1 VNRRI
6 ERNEVNKGGVN
17 GKKNYPKRDKT
28 QYSGGMRFD
37 IVVVLGM
44 HRSGTSALAKA
55 LELFGVDLGQ
65 NLTAPNEFNP
75 KGYFE
80 DNELVEIN
88 DRIFAKA
95 SNHWASIQFLEPAN
109 LLGPRFQKE
118 QNDAREFLK
127 GKLAQ
132 GNPIGLKDPR
142 LCKTLPLWQKIF
154 VELEVRVGYLIAFRN
169 PFEVAAS
176 LQGRDNFT
184 IDYGLMLWGSY
195 ETNALRH
202 TAGKSR
208 LFVGFHQ
215 LLENSE
221 RELTRI
227 SEFLETTWNP
237 HAQSALEY
245 EKKFLDSGLRHHQG
259 NKKNDIESVALQ
271 ALAVALDKACQ
282 KSDKQSLEDV
292 ENTGREALLGMMQIS
307 DLIEKNN
314 LFISS
319 NSVEFFYSE
328 DPGNF
333 SEERKISEILDRTSD
348 TTEVINVSL
357 SGEVGLAPYWRLDPG
372 YHPGK
377 IHLLGMKFLD
387 SKGRVVWDMQD
398 HRKQVLVQGT
408 AVLLSLP
415 PVGVEVVSTG
425 NDPIIILPALP
436 ADALPIAS
444 IHVDIEIK
452 TTQEEI
458 ARLVQL
464 QAQKV
469 AHLLQ
474 AVGEKD
480 LQVEQIK
487 TSLDAKKKEIN
498 QAVKIDQKIEKIRQE
513 MAADRE
519 ESKLIVKKV
528 EEERATS
535 EKQNVSLQN
544 TLSQIRQ
551 EMEQDRKES
560 KLVVKKME
568 EERATSEKQNVSLQN
583 TLSQIRQEME
593 QDRKE
598 SKLVVK
604 KVEEELAQ
612 QRKAQQEAVE
622 KSVGEVKKEIVAEI
636 QSLVANLVEQ
646 EEKNR
651 FEVSARIDSV
661 KEDMEGRIVE
671 VADYAAKIQEAV
683 VSPSSCLIPTPF
695 SWYSFLYKMLSIQ
708 KPNWLNK
715 EKESGEAPKRPGFW
729 RRLECSIRNRRK
741 RWICGVGFDRDW
753 YLKEYPDVA
762 RAGIDPINHYI
773 RHGIWEGRWKSKR
786 HKESNQKFSQK
797 MIPWSF
803 DRISFDSS
811 WYLKQYPD
819 VAAAGIDAYW
829 HYKTQGFKEGRFK
842 NRKEQKALLGK
853 AGTEQATGSLGDLK
867 SRNSPS
873 SKVFIPYQA
882 LPGFGHVQT
891 DIRAIALYLPQYHA
905 IPENDQWWGKG
916 FTEWSNVRRGRPQY
930 DGHYQPHIPHPDL
943 GYYDLNDPSVMEKQ
957 AAMAKAAGIEGFCFY
972 YYWFNGKRLLNMPT
986 DRMLATG
993 KPDFP
998 FCFCWANENWTRTWD
1013 GGDNEILMAQKHS
1026 VENDEGFIWD
1036 LLPAFRDHRYIR
1048 VAGKPLLVV
1057 YRPSLLPNVRHTTN
1071 RWREICREEGI
1082 GEIHLAFMLGFECP
1096 EPTLIGFDTAIQMP
1110 PMRAPLPDLRKELK
1124 IEKPEIFKGEV
1135 RDYLGL
1141 QRCFNPIQI
1150 SKSTWP
1156 AVCPSW
1162 DNTARKA
1169 ERAHSWIQSDPRNY
1183 LTWMQE
1189 VVEFLRKNR
1198 PAGERIVFINAWN
1211 EWGEGCHLE
1220 PDEKYGYAWLN
1231 ATRFALTDTK
1241 PSAVPAPLRVLVVGH
1256 DAWRNG
1262 AQILLLTML
1271 REWKKRDDV
1280 DFRLSLLS
1288 DGPLRSDF
1296 QKICPT
1302 MVLTDYPT
1310 ENLQTEALQKFC
1322 DFSLDVI
1329 LANTVVSGSILPTL
1343 KRFGVPIVSYI
1354 HELQKSIDR
1363 WAQGKIMETLIANTN
1378 HFIAGAKVV
1387 ATNLNKTHRVN
1398 PDDISTQESFI
1409 KTCKNVPVTNLNRI
1423 RKELGL
1429 QLSDKVV
1436 LGCGTMD
1443 WRKGPDIF
1451 AHTAERVLK
1460 NVPDAKFIWIGPL
1473 ATDEFGLAAYALA
1486 RDPKIRFIGEK
1497 ENFFDYF
1504 LIGSAFFL
1512 SSREDPYPLVALE
1525 AADAGLPIVCFAG
1538 AGGIP
1543 DFVTNSCGRTVPLED
1558 IEAAAQALTE
1568 ILTNRDLSESL
1579 GRAARNS
1586 VRIKHD
1592 AVGSSEQVLSILKQ
1606 VYCKKVKNP
1615 SERFENGSNPL
1626 VSVVVPNY
1634 NHAQFLPERITS
1646 IINQTYSN
1654 IEIIFLDDNST
1665 DESIEIIEAFV
1676 DRDDRGR
1683 VLKNDVNSGS
1693 SFKQWRK
1700 GLREA
1705 KGKYVWI
1712 AESDDSADPE
1722 LVQTLVARLE
1732 ANDKAVLATCCPRM
1746 TSLEGND
1753 LGIPKD
1759 WFADIGGK
1767 RWETDF
1773 SLTGQKMIAEILS
1786 KKNAILNASGVV
1798 FRNGPNLDELANDK
1812 MRLCGDWLFWVRL
1825 LARGDFEYVARP
1837 LNYWRLGSSNARTKP
1852 AGEIEWIEGKKV
1864 LHEIAEIQG
1873 TSETEKLKILASFKE
1888 KCESWNE
1895 LSKLS

>member
-1 VNRRI
+1 VNKRI
-6 ERNEVNKGGVN
+6 ERDEANKGGVN

-28 QYSGGMRFD
+28 QYSSGMRFD
-37 IVVVLGM
+37 VVVVLGV

-95 SNHWASIQFLEPAN
+95 SNHWSSIQFLEPAN
-109 LLGPRFQKE
+109 LLGPKFEKE
-118 QNDAREFLK
+118 QKAAREFLK
-127 GKLAQ
+127 RKLAQ

-142 LCKTLPLWQKIF
+142 LCRTLPLWEKIF
-154 VELEVRVGYLIAFRN
+154 VEMGIRVAYLMPFRN

-195 ETNALRH
+195 ETDALRH

-215 LLENSE
+215 LLENSG
-221 RELTRI
+221 RELARM
-227 SEFLETTWNP
+227 SEFLETAWNP
-237 HAQSALEY
+237 DAQSNLEY
-245 EKKFLDSGLRHHQG
+245 EKKFLDSDLRHHQG
-259 NKKNDIESVALQ
+259 NKRNDIEPAELQ

-307 DLIEKNN
+307 NLIEKNN

-348 TTEVINVSL
+348 TTEVINVPL

-372 YHPGK
+372 CQPGM
-377 IHLLGMKFLD
+377 IHFLGMKFLD
-387 SKGRVVWDMQD
+387 PKGRVVWDLQD
-398 HRKQVLVQGT
+398 HREQVLVQGT
-408 AVLLSLP
+408 GLNLPFP

-444 IHVDIEIK
+444 IHVNIEII

-458 ARLVQL
+458 ARLVEL

-469 AHLLQ
+469 THLLQ

-487 TSLDAKKKEIN
+487 TSLDAKDKEI
-498 QAVKIDQKIEKIRQE
+498 AKATKIGEKIEQIRQE
-513 MAADRE
+513 MAADRK
-519 ESKLIVKKV
+519 ESKLVVKKV
-528 EEERATS
+528 EEVRATS
-535 EKQNVSLQN
+535 EQQNVSLQN

-551 EMEQDRKES
+551 EMAVDREES
-560 KLVVKKME
+560 KL
-568 EERATSEKQNVSLQN
+568 A
-583 TLSQIRQEME
+583 
-593 QDRKE
+593 
-598 SKLVVK
+598 VK
-604 KVEEELAQ
+604 KVEKGWTQ

-622 KSVGEVKKEIVAEI
+622 KSVVEVKKEIVAEI
-636 QSLVANLVEQ
+636 QSLIANLVEQ

-651 FEVSARIDSV
+651 LEVSARIDSV
-661 KEDMEGRIVE
+661 KEGLVGRISE
-671 VADYAAKIQEAV
+671 VGEYAAEIQKAA
-683 VSPSSCLIPTPF
+683 VSPSSYLIPAPF
-695 SWYSFLYKMLSIQ
+695 SWYSFLYKMLNIRE
-708 KPNWLNK
+708 PVWLNK
-715 EKESGEAPKRPGFW
+715 EERSREAPKRPGFW
-729 RRLECSIRNRRK
+729 RRLERSIRKRRK
-741 RWICGVGFDRDW
+741 RWIGGVGFERDW
-753 YLKEYPDVA
+753 YLREYPDVA
-762 RAGIDPINHYI
+762 REGIDPLDHYI
-773 RHGIWEGRWKSKR
+773 QFGIQEGRWKSKR
-786 HKESNQKFSQK
+786 HKESNKFLQKK
-797 MIPWSF
+797 MPWSF

-819 VAAAGIDAYW
+819 VAAAGLDAYW
-829 HYKTQGFKEGRFK
+829 HYKNQGIKEGRFK
-842 NRKEQKALLGK
+842 NRKEEKKAQLFSGSIKQKIDIIRDSK
-853 AGTEQATGSLGDLK
+853 FGDS
-867 SRNSPS
+867 SRLE
-873 SKVFIPYQA
+873 VFIPSDS
-882 LPGFGHVQT
+882 LHGSGTVQT
-891 DIRAIALYLPQYHA
+891 DIRAIALYLPQFHA
-905 IPENDQWWGKG
+905 IPENDDWWGKG
-916 FTEWSNVRRGRPQY
+916 FTEWTNVRRGKPHY
-930 DGHYQPHIPHPDL
+930 EGHYQPHVPQQDL

-957 AAMAKAAGIEGFCFY
+957 AAMAKVAGIEGFCFY

-1026 VENDEGFIWD
+1026 AENDEGFICD
-1036 LLPAFRDHRYIR
+1036 LLQAFRDRRYIR

-1057 YRPSLLPNVRHTTN
+1057 YRPGLLPNVRRTTD
-1071 RWREICREEGI
+1071 RWREICRKEGI
-1082 GEIHLAFMLGFECP
+1082 GEIHLAFMLGFEDLD
-1096 EPTLIGFDTAIQMP
+1096 PTSIGFDSAIQMP
-1110 PMRAPLPDLRKELK
+1110 PLRAPLPDLKKELK

-1162 DNTARKA
+1162 DNTARKM
-1169 ERAHSWIQSDPRNY
+1169 ERAHSWIRSSPRNY
-1183 LTWMQE
+1183 LTWLQE

-1231 ATRFALTDTK
+1231 ATRFALTDIK
-1241 PSAVPAPLRVLVVGH
+1241 PSDVAGRLRVLVVGH

-1280 DFRLSLLS
+1280 DFRVILLG

-1302 MVLTDYPT
+1302 MLLTDYPT
-1310 ENLQTEALQKFC
+1310 EGDRKEALQEF
-1322 DFSLDVI
+1322 DEFRPDVI
-1329 LANTVVSGSILPTL
+1329 LANTAVSGPILPTL
-1343 KRFGVPIVSYI
+1343 KSLGVPIVSYI
-1354 HELQKSIDR
+1354 HELQKSIER
-1363 WAQGKIMETLIANTN
+1363 WAPGPIMAATVSNSD
-1378 HFIAGAKVV
+1378 HFIAVSKPVEENLIRNHGAPS
-1387 ATNLNKTHRVN
+1387 AIISCQN
-1398 PDDISTQESFI
+1398 PYI
-1409 KTCKNVPVTNLNRI
+1409 KTSYPLHLDRLRNFRS
-1423 RKELGL
+1423 ELGV
-1429 QLSDKVV
+1429 QRGEKIVF
-1436 LGCGTMD
+1436 GCGTPD
-1443 WRKGPDIF
+1443 WRKGADIF
-1451 AHTAERVLK
+1451 GQVAE
-1460 NVPDAKFIWIGPL
+1460 NVIQRFRKVHFIWIGADRL
-1473 ATDEFGLAAYALA
+1473 EAGLKALPHNP
-1486 RDPKIRFIGEK
+1486 RIRFIGER
-1497 ENFFDYF
+1497 EFPRDY
-1504 LIGSAFFL
+1504 LPLGDVFFL
-1512 SSREDPYPLVALE
+1512 PSREDPFPLVALE
-1525 AADAGLPIVCFAG
+1525 AADAGLPIVCFAD
-1538 AGGIP
+1538 AGGMP
-1543 DFVTNSCGRTVPLED
+1543 EFVGNTCGRTVPLENA
-1558 IEAAAQALTE
+1558 IEAGNSILE
-1568 ILTNRDLSESL
+1568 ILRSDVLRESL
-1579 GRAARNS
+1579 GKAAQKS
-1586 VRIKHD
+1586 VRTKHD
-1592 AVGSSEQVLSILKQ
+1592 AVRGSGQILSILKQ
-1606 VYCKKVKNP
+1606 VVCEKAKNP
-1615 SERFENGSNPL
+1615 AKRLGRKPNPL
-1626 VSVVVPNY
+1626 VSVIVPNY
-1634 NHAQFLPERITS
+1634 NHARLLPERISS
-1646 IINQTYSN
+1646 ITKQTYGN
-1654 IEIIFLDDNST
+1654 IEIIILDDKST
-1665 DESIEIIEAFV
+1665 DESIEIIQEFIAE
-1676 DRDDRGR
+1676 DTRARC
-1683 VLKNDVNSGS
+1683 LKNEVNSGS

-1712 AESDDSADPE
+1712 AESDDSAHPE

-1746 TSLEGND
+1746 TSLDGDD
-1753 LGIPKD
+1753 LGIPRD

-1767 RWETDF
+1767 RWESDF
-1773 SLTGQKMIAEILS
+1773 SSTGKQMIAEVLS

-1798 FRNGPNLDELANDK
+1798 FRNRLGLDELADTE

-1825 LARGDFEYVARP
+1825 LARGEFEYVARP

-1852 AGEIEWIEGKKV
+1852 AGEIEWREGSKV
-1864 LHEIAEIQG
+1864 LREIAKILG
-1873 TSETEKLKILASFKE
+1873 LTEKEESEVLALFKKKCDHWKKSSKTSKSRFAE
-1888 KCESWNE
+1888 KH
-1895 LSKLS
+1895 